1 MTVLDVL
8 SRAPSDNWHGYE
20 AMLATNPVLA
30 KMMISGAVY
39 ALGDWCAQCVEGR
52 PLLAFDRV
60 RMLRS
65 GLVGFCLHGS
75 LSHFYYHFCEVPLR
89 RPPPLCGG
97 QDHRQGLAALACRY
111 RRQFRCDGVLPA
123 GRPHSAL
130 GSHASANAHGIA
142 ACSPMRSSTDATIW
156 FALSALQWL
165 FPFKDWWVVPVKV
178 AFDQTVWSGI
188 WNSIYFVVLASLR
201 LEPPASTA
209 RELKATFLPMLV
221 AGWKLWPFAHVIT
234 YGVIPLEQRLLW
246 VDMVELVWVTILSTL
261 ANQGEVKTVE
271 GLQGPAEVPVMVES
285 LSFTPPLIQEKG
297 MNNSTYDGD

>member
-8 SRAPSDNWHGYE
+8 SSAPGDNWHGYE

-75 LSHFYYHFCEVPLR
+75 LSHFYYHFCE
-89 RPPPLCGG
+89 
-97 QDHRQGLAALACRY
+97 
-111 RRQFRCDGVLPA
+111 
-123 GRPHSAL
+123 
-130 GSHASANAHGIA
+130 
-142 ACSPMRSSTDATIW
+142 
-156 FALSALQWL
+156 WL

-261 ANQGEVKTVE
+261 ANQGELKTVE
-271 GLQGPAEVPVMVES
+271 GLQGPAEVPVLVES
-285 LSFTPPLIQEKG
+285 LSFPPPLIQEKG
-297 MNNSTYDGD
+297 VSKSTYDDD